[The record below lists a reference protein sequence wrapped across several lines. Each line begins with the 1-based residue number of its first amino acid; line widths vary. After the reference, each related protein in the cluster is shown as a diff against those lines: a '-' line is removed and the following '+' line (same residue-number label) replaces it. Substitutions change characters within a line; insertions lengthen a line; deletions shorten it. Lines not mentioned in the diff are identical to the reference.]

1 MKQNDDL
8 VFIYTTLP
16 DQESAVTIAHAL
28 VEQRLAACCNIG
40 GAMRSVY
47 SWDGAIEEAA
57 EIPVLIKTRRTLAGE
72 AIDAAHA
79 LHPHEAPCF
88 LTIPIDGVSAF
99 YLEWA
104 LSMTKG

>member
-28 VEQRLAACCNIG
+28 VERRLAACCNIG
-40 GAMRSVY
+40 APIRSIY
-47 SWDGAIEEAA
+47 SWDGAIEEAS
-57 EIPVLIKTRRTLAGE
+57 EIPVLIKTRRTLVAE
-72 AIDAAHA
+72 AVDAAHA

-88 LTIPIDGVSAF
+88 VRVPIDGVSEF

-104 LSMTKG
+104 LSVTKG